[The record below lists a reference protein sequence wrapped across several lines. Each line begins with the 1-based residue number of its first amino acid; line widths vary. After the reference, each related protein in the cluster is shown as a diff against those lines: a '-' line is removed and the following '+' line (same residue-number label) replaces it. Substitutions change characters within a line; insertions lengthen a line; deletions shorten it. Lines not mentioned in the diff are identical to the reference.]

1 MNKSINLTENNIDI
15 TNSVYGYFVQI
26 QFRLDEKE
34 KAEQLKQQILK
45 NQEITTLC
53 KFLDFD
59 AILFALT
66 RDILFKHKNNPES
79 HLHLK
84 IRQIKQLREIL
95 GDNNT

>member
-1 MNKSINLTENNIDI
+1 MIKSIKLTENNIDI
-15 TNSVYGYFVQI
+15 TSSVYGHFIQI

-53 KFLDFD
+53 QFLDFD
-59 AILFALT
+59 AILFALN
-66 RDILFKHKNNPES
+66 RDLRFKHKNDPES

-95 GDNNT
+95 GNNNT